1 MRPAAANQFGPVEWA
16 PVGWDPRDAGI
27 PRGIAVLTGLV
38 EAGPDDPDADL
49 AWAEIMANIAES
61 PQAEVE
67 MTLGLAKLAL
77 VLLAR
82 LASDEGCDPSEVL
95 QDIALKYRL

>member
-1 MRPAAANQFGPVEWA
+1 M
-16 PVGWDPRDAGI
+16 GWDPRDAGI
-27 PRGIAVLTGLV
+27 PRGIAVLTALV
-38 EAGPDDPDADL
+38 EAGPGDRDADL
-49 AWAEIMANIAES
+49 AWAEILANIAES

-82 LASDEGCDPSEVL
+82 VASDEGRDPSEVL
-95 QDIALKYRL
+95 QDLALKYRP